1 MRGVYWIES
10 QGVRRSATG
19 GSGVRCKALGFGFQV
34 SGVRKKTK
42 KG

>member
-10 QGVRRSATG
+10 QGVRCSAAG
-19 GSGVRCKALGFGFQV
+19 RSGVRYKALGFGFQV
-34 SGVRKKTK
+34 SGVRKKTN